1 MNKQHTTVPAIRRR
15 NHYDVTDRVRISH
28 PDDVCAAVCAL
39 LAELHPQADLAALRH
54 AFKTFGRLY
63 AGTLPGY
70 AGCDTWYHDAQHS
83 LNCALAMARLIDGH
97 ERSVPTSQRLDRKSV
112 RKGKSV
118 SVRLYLGGLLI
129 INTKQNTN
137 TNHPS

>member
-1 MNKQHTTVPAIRRR
+1 MNKQHTTLPAIRRR

-63 AGTLPGY
+63 AGTLPGRSE
-70 AGCDTWYHDAQHS
+70 ARRVGKECVSTCSSRWSPYHYKKQTRNQS
-83 LNCALAMARLIDGH
+83 PRTS
-97 ERSVPTSQRLDRKSV
+97 RSKHT
-112 RKGKSV
+112 
-118 SVRLYLGGLLI
+118 
-129 INTKQNTN
+129 
-137 TNHPS
+137 